1 MLKSCAW
8 EKEASFEASTVH
20 RGSLKMVRPVL
31 DEREE
36 LHG

>member
-1 MLKSCAW
+1 MGKGGVV
-8 EKEASFEASTVH
+8 EASTVH
-20 RGSLKMVRPVL
+20 RGSLKMERPVL